1 MSCQPQWIK
10 SVYIWLNNIQTCL
23 LCGESAPHSQP
34 LCMPCKRELPWLG
47 AHCQRCALPLP
58 MAGLTCGRCLKHPP
72 AFHRVICPWRYAFA
86 VDTLIIRF
94 KHQSKWPLGH
104 LLAGVFAEFLQ
115 DRFQLDLN
123 RPDLLLPVPLST
135 RRFRQRGF
143 NQAAMLAQWLGTA
156 LKIPC
161 NDRLLIR
168 AHDTQAQQSLKAK
181 ARRKNLLKAFSLA
194 PGATIS
200 GLHLALV
207 DDVLTTGGTAQS
219 LALLLLKAGARQ
231 VDVYCLARTPQP
243 GQTA

>member
-1 MSCQPQWIK
+1 MSCQPHWITQ
-10 SVYIWLNNIQTCL
+10 VYIWLNNIQACL
-23 LCGESAPHSQP
+23 LCNEPAPHSQP
-34 LCMPCKRELPWLG
+34 LCGPCRRELPWLG
-47 AHCQRCALPLP
+47 PHCQRCALPLP

-72 AFHRVICPWRYAFA
+72 AFHQVICPWRYAFV

-104 LLAGVFAEFLQ
+104 LLAGVFAEFLH
-115 DRFQLDLN
+115 DRFQFDLN

-161 NDRLLIR
+161 NNRLLIR
-168 AHDTQAQQSLKAK
+168 AHDTPAQQLLKAK
-181 ARRKNLLKAFSLA
+181 VRRKNLRKAFSLA
-194 PGATIS
+194 PGATVG

-207 DDVLTTGGTAQS
+207 DDVLTTGATAQS